1 MNKNAIN
8 SFLAVIFV
16 IFSIFMFYILA
27 GLVGNWIFIIP
38 IIASIWFV
46 AYEFL

>member
-8 SFLAVIFV
+8 SFLAV

-38 IIASIWFV
+38 IITSIWFV